1 MKKILT
7 VFLSF
12 IFALSAGISVF
23 AVELSDITLNYLLTY
38 EGKHTATVPTGTVIT
53 VDYAIENVTDDSNF
67 MVFTIQNEIYYD
79 HHFFEFVEDSFDME
93 FSSLNTSDKVS
104 EGPNHKLIHEIY
116 INDVTTQEYQNYQ
129 YVGSFQLKVIA
140 ESGSSTIQNNEIIAF
155 ADGQTQYR
163 VHDPL
168 GNLTITVGDP
178 GTQPKQFTVTY
189 ISEGETKTEQRV
201 DGEVMKLPEAP
212 DNAPEGKVFDAWQ
225 GPDGKK
231 YQPGD
236 EYTVTG
242 DVTFTAL
249 WKDNVPPETETF
261 TLRFDT
267 NGGSSIEA
275 ITMESDSVVDLT
287 AYRPSRS
294 GYRFDG
300 WFSDEALTDVVESI
314 TLTEDTTVFAKWTRL
329 SGGSG
334 GSSVTRYTLAFETNG
349 GTSIDSVLKFQN
361 VTVDLS
367 KYITTRAGY
376 SFDGW
381 YTDEALTNRVT
392 SIKITADTTLYAKW
406 TEGEG
411 GEVDE
416 PNYHPDI
423 LTTEH
428 IAYITGR
435 DEGIIAPQ
443 ENLTRAEA
451 AVIFFRLLTDDM
463 RAEAMTYESHFS
475 DVATSDWFNTAV
487 STLVNLEVLNG
498 RTEDRFAPDEPITR
512 AELTTIVARLSE
524 AKYEGEDLFT
534 DIAGHWAQQYINIAA
549 SINWVTGDD
558 GKFRPDDHITRA
570 EVMTL
575 INRALNRL
583 PETADD
589 LLDGMILWS
598 DNSNESSWYYIAVQ
612 EATNSHNF
620 EMKPDGVHEKWTEL
634 TENPDWFEM
643 Q

>member
-67 MVFTIQNEIYYD
+67 TVFTIQNEIYYD

-178 GTQPKQFTVTY
+178 GTQPEQFTVTY
-189 ISEGETKTEQRV
+189 ISEGENKTEQRV

-261 TLRFDT
+261 TLHFDT

-275 ITMESDSVVDLT
+275 ITMESGSVVDLT

-334 GSSVTRYTLAFETNG
+334 GSGVTRYTLAFETNG

-406 TEGEG
+406 TEG
-411 GEVDE
+411 
-416 PNYHPDI
+416 
-423 LTTEH
+423 
-428 IAYITGR
+428 
-435 DEGIIAPQ
+435 
-443 ENLTRAEA
+443 
-451 AVIFFRLLTDDM
+451 
-463 RAEAMTYESHFS
+463 
-475 DVATSDWFNTAV
+475 
-487 STLVNLEVLNG
+487 VN
-498 RTEDRFAPDEPITR
+498 
-512 AELTTIVARLSE
+512 
-524 AKYEGEDLFT
+524 AK
-534 DIAGHWAQQYINIAA
+534 
-549 SINWVTGDD
+549 
-558 GKFRPDDHITRA
+558 
-570 EVMTL
+570 
-575 INRALNRL
+575 
-583 PETADD
+583 
-589 LLDGMILWS
+589 
-598 DNSNESSWYYIAVQ
+598 
-612 EATNSHNF
+612 
-620 EMKPDGVHEKWTEL
+620 
-634 TENPDWFEM
+634 
-643 Q
+643 